1 VNISLQ
7 TAVEC
12 KEIDMYIWFLYNQ
25 QNVKA
30 MKKSYDPRG
39 DIHKDVILR
48 IIKDK
53 SSEYWPGRGVKGN
66 EIVKHIQLRRQTV
79 NDHLKKLVEDR
90 KVKKI
95 GRGRYL
101 LANNMSMNTSIA
113 PQDVFLFKLH
123 RRP

>member
-1 VNISLQ
+1 
-7 TAVEC
+7 
-12 KEIDMYIWFLYNQ
+12 MHIWFLYNQ

-30 MKKSYDPRG
+30 MKKSSDSRG

-53 SSEYWPGRGVKGN
+53 SLEYWPGRGVKGN
-66 EIVKHIQLRRQTV
+66 EMVKSIRLRRQTV
-79 NDHLKKLVEDR
+79 NDHLRKLVEDR
-90 KVKKI
+90 KIKKI

-101 LANNMSMNTSIA
+101 PANSMTMRTSITL
-113 PQDVFLFKLH
+113 QDVFLFKLH